1 MTRRSLMLGGVGLAL
16 AEQIRR
22 AAPIVDELLRADRV
36 IE

>member
-22 AAPIVDELLRADRV
+22 AAQIVDDLLRAGRV